1 MHPQELVQP
10 ADCPDPHFAVQLGP
24 KPGAPAPWLAAAAS
38 VSLEVG
44 LPEACGPGALC
55 APSFPPSPGRAVP
68 AAPSG
73 EPARSPERRRAGS
86 RAGRRGTDAVRAEV
100 TYCVRAWPP
109 LSPPSLAPPEIVAD
123 SAPRPPP
130 SPRSPRSPRPRRPRK
145 TRGRRPRPS
154 ATLRARARSRARPSR
169 ERGCHAFPAARAVCG
184 RGEPHPARPGL
195 GLARALCPTAAAD
208 WPAGAARSG
217 PPPRVTERRPA
228 PRDDGRPAGSPGPPP
243 PPPPP
248 RRPGPREDCRVG
260 AEPSH
265 PGGGEGTPLEQAPK
279 GKGVRTALDKGH
291 VCGVP
296 AFAILFDG
304 NRAQKGIP
312 ALWKEPCRSGISQLG
327 TSFPFPSLLEPLPL
341 PCFVCP
347 TLGVALP
354 WTPCSPSSWAQ
365 IPGPWEWAVE
375 LEVPLGTENFLFL
388 LGNGSQMLGLGLPLI
403 LSLGVLVGRG
413 NARKWPFRQIPH
425 SSLESLGEG
434 VAG

>member
-10 ADCPDPHFAVQLGP
+10 ADCPDPHFAVQLGRRLRP
-24 KPGAPAPWLAAAAS
+24 PAPA
-38 VSLEVG
+38 
-44 LPEACGPGALC
+44 
-55 APSFPPSPGRAVP
+55 
-68 AAPSG
+68 
-73 EPARSPERRRAGS
+73 
-86 RAGRRGTDAVRAEV
+86 
-100 TYCVRAWPP
+100 
-109 LSPPSLAPPEIVAD
+109 
-123 SAPRPPP
+123 

-304 NRAQKGIP
+304 NRAQKGKRP
-312 ALWKEPCRSGISQLG
+312 AAPAGSHTRRTPTGQLSLSGPAVAPGQASGRTGSGPRQLRLGGLVLPPRGPFSGNSCPLERTVSFRNFPAGHQLPFPFIARTPAPPMFCLSHPWCRPPVDSLLPQQLG
-327 TSFPFPSLLEPLPL
+327 TDPWA
-341 PCFVCP
+341 
-347 TLGVALP
+347 LGVGGGAGGAP
-354 WTPCSPSSWAQ
+354 WD
-365 IPGPWEWAVE
+365 
-375 LEVPLGTENFLFL
+375 
-388 LGNGSQMLGLGLPLI
+388 
-403 LSLGVLVGRG
+403 
-413 NARKWPFRQIPH
+413 
-425 SSLESLGEG
+425 
-434 VAG
+434 